1 MSDLIRTTRERKGVR
16 ARDLAQR
23 LGVTAGAVSQMEESE
38 RSETIK
44 LHTLRRALDALDATP
59 VLTTRDLLWTERVT
73 PAAVA
78 RAVARELEAG
88 REGVAFRLL
97 TDGVRQLRSD
107 RTAFSRDQLTERPPR
122 LPSRVWD
129 TFFTAL
135 YAHALGSEAPPWA
148 RPRALAEPTYLF
160 PQPSLQRRADKA
172 TPDYLRRFGVLIDE
186 RSLSRA

>member
-1 MSDLIRTTRERKGVR
+1 MSDLIRTTREQKGVR
-16 ARDLAQR
+16 ARDLAKR
-23 LGVTAGAVSQMEESE
+23 LGVTAGAISQMEESE

-44 LHTLRRALDALDATP
+44 LHTLRRALDALDAAP

-88 REGVAFRLL
+88 REGVAFRLV
-97 TDGVRQLRSD
+97 TDGVRQLRSNQ
-107 RTAFSRDQLTERPPR
+107 TAFSREQLTERPPR
-122 LPSRVWD
+122 LPSKLWD
-129 TFFTAL
+129 TFFAAL
-135 YAHALGSEAPPWA
+135 YAHALGAEAPAWA

-160 PQPSLQRRADKA
+160 PQPSLQRRADES
-172 TPDYLRRFGVLIDE
+172 TPNYLRRVGVLIDE

>member
-1 MSDLIRTTRERKGVR
+1 MSDLIRTTREQKGVR
-16 ARDLAQR
+16 ARDLAKR

-44 LHTLRRALDALDATP
+44 LSTLRRALDALDTAP
-59 VLTTRDLLWTERVT
+59 ILSTRDASWTERVT

-78 RAVARELEAG
+78 RAVARELDAE
-88 REGVAFRLL
+88 RESVAFRLV

-107 RTAFSRDQLTERPPR
+107 TTAFSLEQLNERPPR
-122 LPSRVWD
+122 LPSRLWD

-135 YAHALGSEAPPWA
+135 YAHALGTGAPPWA
-148 RPRALAEPTYLF
+148 RPKKLAEPTYLF
-160 PQPSLQRRADKA
+160 PQPSLRRRADEG
-172 TPDYLRRFGVLIDE
+172 TPDYLRRLNVLIDE